1 MKIPL
6 LLLLISIISPS
17 HSFDANSTELLFHNL
32 VSSTVLPIKEKS
44 RGYATYISS
53 STILFQNLY
62 IWIFFDK
69 FDGLTSQFT
78 YFFFFLKANRYINN
92 IYKISSNCERL
103 CWEALLFLTN
113 LMVWFSLAFPCWI
126 ESSVTTANR
135 YWVNFSSIFS
145 SQTFSLLM

>member
-1 MKIPL
+1 MDMKIPL

-62 IWIFFDK
+62 I
-69 FDGLTSQFT
+69 
-78 YFFFFLKANRYINN
+78 
-92 IYKISSNCERL
+92 
-103 CWEALLFLTN
+103 
-113 LMVWFSLAFPCWI
+113 
-126 ESSVTTANR
+126 
-135 YWVNFSSIFS
+135 
-145 SQTFSLLM
+145 